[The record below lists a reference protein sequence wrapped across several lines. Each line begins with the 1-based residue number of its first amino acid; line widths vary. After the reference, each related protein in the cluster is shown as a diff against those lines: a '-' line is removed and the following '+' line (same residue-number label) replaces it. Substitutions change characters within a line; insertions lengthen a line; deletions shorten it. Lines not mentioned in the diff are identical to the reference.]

1 MASRKIFKGKI
12 KKGSR
17 RLKGKITMRCDEI
30 QKKLTAYVDDEL
42 DPTSRADVKLH
53 LEQCPQCRAQLEET
67 TKMLSLYKSI
77 PEVKPQ
83 PKDIERIME
92 AITFARSHQKKTGL
106 VSKLGNWFTLQNK
119 VLRWAP
125 AAAALIIFVL
135 IGTFVF
141 RPFVVKK
148 KTLLEKSTTVYT
160 YYEYV
165 AKEKPSEAEP
175 KFGKCSFISIY

>member
-1 MASRKIFKGKI
+1 MASSEILKGKI
-12 KKGSR
+12 KKGSK
-17 RLKGKITMRCDEI
+17 RLKRKITMRCDEI

-42 DPTSRADVKLH
+42 DPTSRAQVKLH
-53 LEQCPQCRAQLEET
+53 LEQCPQCKAQLEET
-67 TKMLSLYKSI
+67 TKMLSLYNSI

-83 PKDIERIME
+83 PEDVKRIIEALAFPSIPQ
-92 AITFARSHQKKTGL
+92 QKQGML
-106 VSKLGNWFTLQNK
+106 SKFGNWFTLQNRM
-119 VLRWAP
+119 LRWAP

-148 KTLLEKSTTVYT
+148 KTLPEKSTTVYT

-165 AKEKPSEAEP
+165 AKEKPSQAEP

>member
-1 MASRKIFKGKI
+1 
-12 KKGSR
+12 
-17 RLKGKITMRCDEI
+17 MRCEEI

-42 DPTSRADVKLH
+42 DPTSRVYVKLH

-77 PEVKPQ
+77 PELKPQ

-92 AITFARSHQKKTGL
+92 AIPFARSHQKKTGL
-106 VSKLGNWFTLQNK
+106 VSKLGNWFTLQNR
-119 VLRWAP
+119 VPRWAS

-141 RPFVVKK
+141 RPFVLQKK
-148 KTLLEKSTTVYT
+148 ALTEKSATVYT
-160 YYEYV
+160 YSEYL
-165 AKEKPSEAEP
+165 AKEKPNQAEP
-175 KFGKCSFISIY
+175 KFGKYSFISIY

>member
-1 MASRKIFKGKI
+1 MQ
-12 KKGSR
+12 
-17 RLKGKITMRCDEI
+17 CDEI

-42 DPTSRADVKLH
+42 DPTSRAHVKLH
-53 LEQCPQCRAQLEET
+53 LEQCSQCRTQLEET

-83 PKDIERIME
+83 PGDVERIME
-92 AITFARSHQKKTGL
+92 TLPFASTPQKKQGL
-106 VSKLGNWFTLQNK
+106 VSKLGNWFTLRNR
-119 VLRWAP
+119 VFRWAP

-141 RPFVVKK
+141 SPFVLKK
-148 KTLLEKSTTVYT
+148 KALPGKSTTVYT

-165 AKEKPSEAEP
+165 AKEKSSQAEP
-175 KFGKCSFISIY
+175 KFGKYSFISIY